1 MWQTSPVCKVAARL
15 EKLIKTFF
23 FFFLATLDVLS
34 LVGEAM
40 PPGEIR

>member
-23 FFFLATLDVLS
+23 FFLATLDVLS